1 MDAASWDDRYR
12 DTGFVWTTEPNM
24 FLGPEVEG
32 LTPRRAL
39 DLACGEGRNAVW
51 LATQG
56 WDATGVDFSSVGL
69 AKAGELAA
77 SAGVADRCR
86 WVCADATVWQPD
98 GAYDL
103 VAVFYLQL
111 PAAARRAAM
120 AVAARA
126 LAPGGTLVVVAHD
139 TDNLTA
145 GVGGPPDPAVLYG
158 PDDVVADLAASGVD
172 GVVVE
177 RATQVLRPVTVTGEA
192 GEPVQRNAIDCLVR
206 AHRD

>member
-1 MDAASWDDRYR
+1 MDAATWDERYR
-12 DTGFVWTTEPNM
+12 TAGFVWTTEPNM
-24 FLGPEVEG
+24 FLGPEVDG
-32 LTPRRAL
+32 LTPGRAL

-56 WDATGVDFSSVGL
+56 WDATGVDFSAAGL

-86 WVCADATVWQPD
+86 WVCADATTYEPD
-98 GAYDL
+98 DAYDL

-111 PAAARRAAM
+111 PADARRAAM
-120 AVAARA
+120 TVAARA
-126 LAPGGTLVVVAHD
+126 MAPGATMVVVAHD

-145 GVGGPPDPAVLYG
+145 GVGGPPDPAVLYS

-172 GVVVE
+172 GLTVE
-177 RATQVLRPVTVTGEA
+177 RATQVLRPVTVTGED

-206 AHRD
+206 VRRG

>member
-1 MDAASWDDRYR
+1 MDAATWDERYR
-12 DTGFVWTTEPNM
+12 TKEFVWTTEPNL
-24 FLGPEVEG
+24 FLPPEVEG
-32 LTPRRAL
+32 LTPGRAL

-56 WDATGVDFSSVGL
+56 WEATGVDFSAAGL

-77 SAGVADRCR
+77 SAAVADRCR
-86 WVCADATVWQPD
+86 WVCADATVWEPD

-111 PAAARRAAM
+111 PADARRAAM
-120 AVAARA
+120 AGAARA
-126 LAPGGTLVVVAHD
+126 MAPGGTLVVVAHD

-158 PDDVVADLAASGVD
+158 PDDVVADLAASGVN
-172 GVVVE
+172 GLTVE

-192 GEPVQRNAIDCLVR
+192 GEPVQRNAIDLLVR
-206 AHRD
+206 ARRG